1 MSAHAGLDVLRR
13 KPACWHTYE
22 AEDPI
27 PDQIV
32 VVAQLIGAPGIF
44 SSIFRAAVMGGL
56 VVFSVTLCGG
66 KLF

>member
-1 MSAHAGLDVLRR
+1 MSAHAGLDVLGR
-13 KPACWHTYE
+13 KPACWRTYE

-32 VVAQLIGAPGIF
+32 VVAQLIGAPGILA
-44 SSIFRAAVMGGL
+44 SVFRAAVMGGL
-56 VVFSVTLCGG
+56 VVSSVTPCGG